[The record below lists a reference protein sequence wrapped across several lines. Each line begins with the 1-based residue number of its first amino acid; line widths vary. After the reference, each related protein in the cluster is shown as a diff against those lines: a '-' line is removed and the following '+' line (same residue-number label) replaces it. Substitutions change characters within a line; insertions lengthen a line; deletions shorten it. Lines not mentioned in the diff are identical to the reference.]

1 MIRNHAADERTEGP
15 LDERELYGD
24 PQHEEATADRSELIS
39 YGDPQHE
46 VAGETASDVEL
57 ARWIHSSDPESVERY
72 TSRPS
77 TAASGPKVGRERP
90 RSPAPVRSVGDWPT
104 RPTGRP

>member
-1 MIRNHAADERTEGP
+1 MDRNHAADERAGEP

-24 PQHEEATADRSELIS
+24 PQHEEATVDQFELIS

-57 ARWIHSSDPESVERY
+57 ARWTHSADSESVERY

-77 TAASGPKVGRERP
+77 TARSGPEAGRERP
-90 RSPAPVRSVGDWPT
+90 RSAAPVRSDGDLPT

>member
-1 MIRNHAADERTEGP
+1 MIRNYAADERTEGP

-57 ARWIHSSDPESVERY
+57 ARWAHSSGPESVERY
-72 TSRPS
+72 PGRPS
-77 TAASGPKVGRERP
+77 TATSGPEAGRERP
-90 RSPAPVRSVGDWPT
+90 RSAAPVRSDGYWPT
-104 RPTGRP
+104 RPTGRS